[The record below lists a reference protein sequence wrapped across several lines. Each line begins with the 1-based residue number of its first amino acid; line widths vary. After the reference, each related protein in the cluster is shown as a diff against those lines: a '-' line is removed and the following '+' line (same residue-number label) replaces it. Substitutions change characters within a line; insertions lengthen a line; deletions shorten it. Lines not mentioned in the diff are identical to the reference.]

1 MISERRE
8 GLRLKHTFKVEKGV
22 QHMYNFDETVL
33 DCFLENQTK
42 LFPQEVAATRE
53 EADDFLS
60 EVMAVVVDSPREVWE
75 YFDEEC
81 IDTDGADEDEILEAD
96 EVFELPDGRYLIV
109 ES

>member
-1 MISERRE
+1 
-8 GLRLKHTFKVEKGV
+8 
-22 QHMYNFDETVL
+22 MYNFDETVL

-53 EADDFLS
+53 EADDFL
-60 EVMAVVVDSPREVWE
+60 DSPREVWE